1 MRKVAWSAFTS
12 VFVLAV
18 ANACALDSLYS
29 RNLSCSRFSAPR
41 ERQLCE
47 ALEREM
53 EWTWTGH
60 AIIAPS
66 FRVTF
71 ATVKKVYC
79 ALSVAAHDTPSLVRM
94 VVLTERK
101 TDGTMADMQLQNGGR
116 FLLYALGKQALSAFS
131 EQQNNWDKLEQQIA
145 KNLKEEIALYSADPV
160 SSGIRRIRSI
170 YFATA
175 ADNRRK
181 LHRALRLCQDT
192 SIDNAGSI
200 G

>member
-1 MRKVAWSAFTS
+1 MRKVAWSGFTS
-12 VFVLAV
+12 AFVLAV
-18 ANACALDSLYS
+18 ANADALDSLYS

-79 ALSVAAHDTPSLVRM
+79 VLSVTAQDTPSLVRM
-94 VVLTERK
+94 VVQTERK

-116 FLLYALGKQALSAFS
+116 FLLYALGKQALSAFP

-145 KNLKEEIALYSADPV
+145 KNLKEEIALYSADPGV
-160 SSGIRRIRSI
+160 IWNPANPQYLFRNGCR
-170 YFATA
+170 
-175 ADNRRK
+175 
-181 LHRALRLCQDT
+181 
-192 SIDNAGSI
+192 
-200 G
+200 